1 MTDSRC
7 ACGATLVRG
16 ALACSL
22 CHTPVPAAVGGAAGG
37 PAGAA
42 GAAEPVVGPNGFLAA
57 APPSTQRNDQRV
69 FSRTQAGPMSFGWP
83 GRIVLTV
90 LAALPIAFVYVM
102 SGGGVITVV
111 SMIPVLILPLWV
123 IRESWRRGRVR

>member
-7 ACGATLVRG
+7 ACGATLLRG

-22 CHTPVPAAVGGAAGG
+22 CHSPVPAAVGGS
-37 PAGAA
+37 AGAA
-42 GAAEPVVGPNGFLAA
+42 GAVEPVVGPNGFLTS

-69 FSRTQAGPMSFGWP
+69 FSRTQAGPMSFGWT

-90 LAALPIAFVYVM
+90 ISALPIGFVYVM